1 MSEKF
6 QEMFEEETKE
16 QIEKMNENLLSL
28 EKDPTDVELIEEI
41 YRASHTLKGMAGTM
55 GYEDIQKISHRMEE
69 LFENLKSEGKKVDD
83 RLFELLFDCVDTIEI
98 LSTGEEKECQYLI
111 DELDN
116 TISDKDVDKESEK
129 VKKRSEETD
138 LIKKNEIPEK
148 IEEIL
153 ERLSEEELTLAMIKV
168 SEDEKLPAL
177 RGVELRK
184 KIDFDYVIFYP
195 DPEDVDSDHDEFFI
209 VTNEKLNKDEL
220 DRTTGLSIDIRRG
233 KGKKLLEEE
242 KGTKKKDNKKRKI
255 STSDKLKIDLEDIE
269 HVMNLISELVISKGS
284 LEDLSNSL
292 DSDRLSSVTNRID
305 RISSEL
311 RESVLDLKMTEVRNV
326 FRRFPR
332 MVRDL
337 AKEKDKKINFEMEGE
352 DIELDR
358 TILERITDPLVHLL
372 RNAVDHGVET
382 IEERKEKGKT
392 PEGKIKL
399 SARQQEEN
407 VVIEV
412 SDDGRGLDKNKIK
425 EKAIERGLID
435 EDAAKKITEEDLYMF
450 VFNSYFSTKDEVTE
464 VSGRG
469 VGMEVVKETMDSL
482 GGEVSIKS
490 EKGEGTTVRLTL
502 PPSVAIVQAFLVRI
516 GEGTYAISLE
526 DIVETAQIKKE
537 DIEKIK
543 GKDFI
548 NLRDNYIPLIYL
560 KEKFEGIPSDS
571 IKKEKEKLTVS
582 IVSKEGETAGFVI
595 DEIIT
600 EKEIVI
606 KPLPKNLQNMGGF
619 MGATILGDG
628 TIAMILDTLHWIE
641 TTP

>member
-548 NLRDNYIPLIYL
+548 SLRDNYIPLIYL

-641 TTP
+641 TTS